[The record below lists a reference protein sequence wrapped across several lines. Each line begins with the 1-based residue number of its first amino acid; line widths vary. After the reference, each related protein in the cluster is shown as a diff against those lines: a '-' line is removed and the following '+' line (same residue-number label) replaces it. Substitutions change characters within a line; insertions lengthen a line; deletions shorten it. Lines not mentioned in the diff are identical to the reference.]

1 MSVETFAPIPLTT
14 FGSWMTLLDPSDVSP
29 GMSPDARDV
38 EFFPGGVR
46 TRPGLVSIYPALGG
60 TPSINGLKT
69 YITTNLVQRLLAL
82 DSLGNLFK
90 ETSPGQ
96 LSIVASVISPGL
108 FLASTTHF
116 GREYMTFSNT
126 TLGEDMPRQ
135 YDDIHFDRVS
145 QIGPAEG
152 PSVADATD
160 AGNISPGAHQCAVI
174 FVTRQG
180 YWTMPSPPV
189 TWTAAGGKK
198 VNLTNIPT
206 GPSNVV
212 QRLLA
217 FTGAGGAKFYQVPAT
232 MTINDNVTTS
242 LEVDF
247 DDTILLAGVS
257 MDNLFANV
265 ELPDQLGVIAYS
277 DRLFWWGER
286 AKMPNWRNL
295 SFDGGWDAS
304 GNGRPLG
311 WQFGATFSAG
321 GSRESSDVVWGDAY
335 RITADGATISRGVI
349 QQTALTDADG
359 NPLLQANTDY
369 SVRARVKRTANL
381 TQGTFRIN
389 CFSVTRGFFGTGM
402 AISALG
408 ASATY
413 QEFTA
418 ELMPSQTGP
427 LPSDLML
434 QIYADG
440 TPAPNGESF
449 LVDNIE
455 IFETNAAQNPSVI
468 RASRNS
474 DPEAYDGVQGLV
486 EVAANNGQAVRAA
499 FVIRS
504 NLYFVKERSL
514 YVTADNGSTEPAFW
528 DVEEVS
534 NAVGTPSVHG
544 VGIGEDWVVIA
555 SRSGLY
561 YFDGGQPQKISQ
573 EIQPTWDAI
582 NWQYG
587 STIWVT
593 VDTQHKRLYVGVPMG
608 AATTPNEILTLDYT
622 EGFADPLLMML
633 YSPSRARKWAPW
645 FISANC
651 AALVERANGAAAFFL
666 GNNASNGKIYQ
677 LTEGQYSDDG
687 VAINS
692 YYTTAFLSQ
701 TGATGRNLFGYLTTY
716 AQGAGTLNVNA
727 FTPGD
732 ATQTLLGALALS
744 SPAPQDLELMTN
756 LNAERVGYQ
765 FGTNALG
772 SWFSVT
778 KFVPWTKPTPWSLVR
793 GHN

>member
-1 MSVETFAPIPLTT
+1 MSVETFAPVPLTT
-14 FGSWMTLLDPSDVSP
+14 FGSWMTLLDASDVSP
-29 GMSPDARDV
+29 GMSPEARDV

-46 TRPGLVSIYPALGG
+46 TRPGLVSVYPALGG
-60 TPSINGLKT
+60 TPSITGLKT
-69 YITTNLVQRLLAL
+69 YITTNLVQRLLVL

-116 GREYMTFSNT
+116 GREYMAFSNT

-180 YWTMPSPPV
+180 YWTIPSPPV

-198 VNLTNIPT
+198 VNVTNIPT
-206 GPSNVV
+206 GPSNIV

-217 FTGAGGAKFYQVPAT
+217 FTGAGGATFYQVPAT

-304 GNGRPLG
+304 GDGRPLG
-311 WQFGATFSAG
+311 WQLGATFSAG

-335 RITADGATISRGVI
+335 RITADGSTISRGVI
-349 QQTALTDADG
+349 QQTALTDTNG
-359 NPLLQANTDY
+359 NSMLQTNTDY
-369 SVRARVKRTANL
+369 SVRARVKRTSNL

-389 CFSVTRGFFGTGM
+389 CFSVSRGFFGTGM
-402 AISALG
+402 AVGALS

-418 ELMPSQTGP
+418 QLMPSQLGP

-434 QIYADG
+434 QVYADG
-440 TPAPNGESF
+440 TPAPNGEAF

-486 EVAANNGQAVRAA
+486 EVAVNNGQAIRAA

-544 VGIGEDWVVIA
+544 VGIGEDWAVIA

-587 STIWVT
+587 STIWVS
-593 VDTQHKRLYVGVPMG
+593 VDTQHKRIYVGVPMG
-608 AATTPNEILTLDYT
+608 AATAPNEILMLDYS

-633 YSPSRARKWAPW
+633 YSPGRARKWAPW

-651 AALVERANGAAAFFL
+651 AALIERANGV
-666 GNNASNGKIYQ
+666 Q
-677 LTEGQYSDDG
+677 
-687 VAINS
+687 
-692 YYTTAFLSQ
+692 
-701 TGATGRNLFGYLTTY
+701 R
-716 AQGAGTLNVNA
+716 
-727 FTPGD
+727 
-732 ATQTLLGALALS
+732 LLDTRTS
-744 SPAPQDLELMTN
+744 
-756 LNAERVGYQ
+756 
-765 FGTNALG
+765 
-772 SWFSVT
+772 
-778 KFVPWTKPTPWSLVR
+778 
-793 GHN
+793 

>member
-46 TRPGLVSIYPALGG
+46 TRPGLVSVYPALGG

-69 YITTNLVQRLLAL
+69 YITTNLVQRLVVL
-82 DSLGNLFK
+82 DSLGNFFK
-90 ETSPGQ
+90 ETSAGQ

-116 GREYMTFSNT
+116 GREYMAFSNT
-126 TLGEDMPRQ
+126 ALGEDMPRQ
-135 YDDIHFDRVS
+135 YDDIYFDRVS

-152 PSVADATD
+152 PSVTDAAD
-160 AGNISPGAHQCAVI
+160 AGNISPGAHQCALI

-198 VNLTNIPT
+198 VNITNIPT
-206 GPSNVV
+206 GPANIV

-217 FTGAGGAKFYQVPAT
+217 FTGAGGATFYQVPAT

-265 ELPDQLGVIAYS
+265 ELPDQLGVIPYS

-311 WQFGATFSAG
+311 WQLGATFSAG

-335 RITADGATISRGVI
+335 RITADGSTISRGAI
-349 QQTALTDADG
+349 QQTALTDTDG
-359 NPLLQANTDY
+359 NPLLQTNTDY

-389 CFSVTRGFFGTGM
+389 CFSVSEGFFGTGM
-402 AISALG
+402 AVGALS

-418 ELMPSQTGP
+418 QLMPSQIGP

-434 QIYADG
+434 QVYADG
-440 TPAPNGESF
+440 IPAPNGESF

-455 IFETNAAQNPSVI
+455 IFETNAAQSPSVI

-474 DPEAYDGVQGLV
+474 NPEAYDGVQGLV

-528 DVEEVS
+528 DAEEVS

-544 VGIGEDWVVIA
+544 VGIGEDWAVIA

-593 VDTQHKRLYVGVPMG
+593 VDTQHKRIHVGVPMG
-608 AATTPNEILTLDYT
+608 TATTPNEILTLDYT
-622 EGFADPLLMML
+622 EGFADPLMMML

-645 FISANC
+645 FIAANC
-651 AALVERANGAAAFFL
+651 AALIERANGTAAFFL
-666 GNNASNGKIYQ
+666 GNNAS
-677 LTEGQYSDDG
+677 
-687 VAINS
+687 
-692 YYTTAFLSQ
+692 
-701 TGATGRNLFGYLTTY
+701 
-716 AQGAGTLNVNA
+716 
-727 FTPGD
+727 
-732 ATQTLLGALALS
+732 
-744 SPAPQDLELMTN
+744 
-756 LNAERVGYQ
+756 
-765 FGTNALG
+765 
-772 SWFSVT
+772 
-778 KFVPWTKPTPWSLVR
+778 
-793 GHN
+793 

>member
-1 MSVETFAPIPLTT
+1 MSVETFLPVPLTT
-14 FGSWMTLLDPSDVSP
+14 FGSWMTLLDPSDVLP

-46 TRPGLVSIYPALGG
+46 TRPGLLSMFPALGA
-60 TPSINGLKT
+60 TPAVNGLKT
-69 YITTNLVQRLLAL
+69 YITTNLVQRLLVL
-82 DSLGNLFK
+82 DSLGNFFK

-96 LSIVASVISPGL
+96 LSIVASAVSPGL
-108 FLASTTHF
+108 FLASATYF
-116 GREYMTFSNT
+116 GREYMAFSNT
-126 TLGEDMPRQ
+126 TLGQDMPRQ
-135 YDDIHFDRVS
+135 YDDIYFDRVS

-152 PSVADATD
+152 SSVADAPD

-198 VNLTNIPT
+198 VNVTNIPT
-206 GPSNVV
+206 GPSNIV

-217 FTGAGGAKFYQVPAT
+217 FTGAGGATFYQVPAT

-257 MDNLFANV
+257 MDNLFVNV

-311 WQFGATFSAG
+311 WKLGATFSAG

-335 RITADGATISRGVI
+335 RITADGSTLSRGLV
-349 QQTALTDADG
+349 QQTVLTDASG
-359 NPLLQANTDY
+359 NPLLQSNTDY
-369 SVRARVKRTANL
+369 SVRARVKRTGSL
-381 TQGTFRIN
+381 SQGTLRIN
-389 CFSVTRGFFGTGM
+389 CFSVSKGFFGSGM
-402 AISALG
+402 AVAALN
-408 ASATY
+408 ASVSY

-418 ELMPSQTGP
+418 ELMPPQTGP

-434 QIYADG
+434 QVYADG
-440 TPAPNGESF
+440 TPAPSGESF

-455 IFETNAAQNPSVI
+455 IYETNAAQNPSLV

-474 DPEAYDGVQGLV
+474 DPEAYDGVQGLIEIAV
-486 EVAANNGQAVRAA
+486 NNGQAIRAA
-499 FVIRS
+499 FVIRN

-514 YVTADNGSTEPAFW
+514 YVTADNGTTEPAFW

-534 NAVGTPSVHG
+534 NSVGTPSAHG

-573 EIQPTWDAI
+573 EIQPAWDAI

-587 STIWVT
+587 SAIWVS
-593 VDTQHKRLYVGVPMG
+593 VDTQHKRIYVGVPMG
-608 AATTPNEILTLDYT
+608 AATAPNEILMLDYS

-633 YSPSRARKWAPW
+633 YAPGRARKWAPW

-651 AALVERANGAAAFFL
+651 AALIERSNGTAAFCL
-666 GNNASNGKIYQ
+666 GNNAGTGKIYQ
-677 LTEGQYSDDG
+677 LAEGQYSDDG
-687 VAINS
+687 AAINS
-692 YYTTAFLSQ
+692 YYTTAFLSR
-701 TGATGRNLFGYLTTY
+701 TGATGRNLFGYLTMY
-716 AQGAGTLNVNA
+716 AQGSGTLNVNA
-727 FTPGD
+727 FSPGD
-732 ATQTLLGALALS
+732 TTKTLVGALALS

-765 FGTNALG
+765 VGTNAAG
-772 SWFSVT
+772 AWFSLT
-778 KFVPWTKPTPWSLVR
+778 KFVPWMKPTPWSLVR

>member
-46 TRPGLVSIYPALGG
+46 TRPGLVSVYPALGG

-69 YITTNLVQRLLAL
+69 YITTNLVQRLVVL
-82 DSLGNLFK
+82 DSLGNFFK

-116 GREYMTFSNT
+116 GREYMAFSNT
-126 TLGEDMPRQ
+126 ALGEDMPRQ
-135 YDDIHFDRVS
+135 YDDIYFDRVS

-152 PSVADATD
+152 PSVTDAAD
-160 AGNISPGAHQCAVI
+160 AGNISPGAHQCALI

-198 VNLTNIPT
+198 VNVTNIPT
-206 GPSNVV
+206 GPANIV

-217 FTGAGGAKFYQVPAT
+217 FTGAGGANFYQVPAT

-257 MDNLFANV
+257 MDDLFANV

-295 SFDGGWDAS
+295 SLDGGWDAS

-311 WQFGATFSAG
+311 WQLGATFSAG

-335 RITADGATISRGVI
+335 KITADGSTISRGVI
-349 QQTALTDADG
+349 QQTALTDTDG
-359 NPLLQANTDY
+359 NPLLQTNADY
-369 SVRARVKRTANL
+369 SVRARVKRTGNL

-389 CFSVTRGFFGTGM
+389 CFSVSRGFVGIGM
-402 AISALG
+402 AVGALS

-418 ELMPSQTGP
+418 ELMPSQIGP

-434 QIYADG
+434 QVYADG
-440 TPAPNGESF
+440 TPAPNGEAF

-544 VGIGEDWVVIA
+544 VGVGEDWAVIA

-593 VDTQHKRLYVGVPMG
+593 VDTQHKRIYVGVPMG
-608 AATTPNEILTLDYT
+608 AATAPNEILTMDYS

-633 YSPSRARKWAPW
+633 YSPGRARKWAPW
-645 FISANC
+645 FIAANC
-651 AALVERANGAAAFFL
+651 AALIERTNGAAACFL
-666 GNNASNGKIYQ
+666 GNNASSGQIYQ

-687 VAINS
+687 AAINS

-732 ATQTLLGALALS
+732 ATETLLGALALS

-765 FGTNALG
+765 FGTNAAG
-772 SWFSVT
+772 SWFSLT

>member
-14 FGSWMTLLDPSDVSP
+14 FGSWMTLLDASDVSP

-46 TRPGLVSIYPALGG
+46 TRPGLVSVYPALGG

-69 YITTNLVQRLLAL
+69 YITTNLVQRLLVL
-82 DSLGNLFK
+82 DSLGNFFK

-116 GREYMTFSNT
+116 GREYMAFSNT

-135 YDDIHFDRVS
+135 YDDIYFDRVS

-152 PSVADATD
+152 PSVADAVD
-160 AGNISPGAHQCAVI
+160 AGDISPGAHQCVVI

-180 YWTMPSPPV
+180 YWTIPSPPV
-189 TWTAAGGKK
+189 TWTAAGEKK
-198 VNLTNIPT
+198 VNVTNIPT
-206 GPSNVV
+206 GPSNIV

-217 FTGAGGAKFYQVPAT
+217 FTGAGGATFYQVPAT
-232 MTINDNVTTS
+232 MTINDNITTS

-257 MDNLFANV
+257 MDDLFANV

-335 RITADGATISRGVI
+335 RITADGSTISRGVI
-349 QQTALTDADG
+349 QQTALTDTNG

-389 CFSVTRGFFGTGM
+389 CFSVTRGFFGAGM
-402 AISALG
+402 AVGALS

-418 ELMPSQTGP
+418 ELMPSQIGP

-434 QIYADG
+434 QVYADG
-440 TPAPNGESF
+440 TPAPNGEAF

-504 NLYFVKERSL
+504 NLYFVK
-514 YVTADNGSTEPAFW
+514 
-528 DVEEVS
+528 
-534 NAVGTPSVHG
+534 
-544 VGIGEDWVVIA
+544 
-555 SRSGLY
+555 
-561 YFDGGQPQKISQ
+561 
-573 EIQPTWDAI
+573 
-582 NWQYG
+582 
-587 STIWVT
+587 
-593 VDTQHKRLYVGVPMG
+593 
-608 AATTPNEILTLDYT
+608 
-622 EGFADPLLMML
+622 
-633 YSPSRARKWAPW
+633 
-645 FISANC
+645 
-651 AALVERANGAAAFFL
+651 
-666 GNNASNGKIYQ
+666 
-677 LTEGQYSDDG
+677 
-687 VAINS
+687 
-692 YYTTAFLSQ
+692 
-701 TGATGRNLFGYLTTY
+701 
-716 AQGAGTLNVNA
+716 
-727 FTPGD
+727 
-732 ATQTLLGALALS
+732 
-744 SPAPQDLELMTN
+744 
-756 LNAERVGYQ
+756 
-765 FGTNALG
+765 
-772 SWFSVT
+772 
-778 KFVPWTKPTPWSLVR
+778 
-793 GHN
+793 

>member
-14 FGSWMTLLDPSDVSP
+14 FGSWMTLLDASDVSP

-69 YITTNLVQRLLAL
+69 YITTNLVQRLLVL
-82 DSLGNLFK
+82 DSLGNFFK

-116 GREYMTFSNT
+116 GREYMAFSNA

-145 QIGPAEG
+145 QSGPAEG
-152 PSVADATD
+152 PSVADAVD
-160 AGNISPGAHQCAVI
+160 AGNISPGAHQCVVI

-180 YWTMPSPPV
+180 YWTIPSPPV

-198 VNLTNIPT
+198 VSVTNIPT
-206 GPSNVV
+206 GPSNIV

-217 FTGAGGAKFYQVPAT
+217 FTGAGGANFFQVPAT

-311 WQFGATFSAG
+311 WQLGATFSAG

-335 RITADGATISRGVI
+335 RITADGSTISRGVI
-349 QQTALTDADG
+349 QQTALTDTNG
-359 NPLLQANTDY
+359 NALLQSNTDY

-389 CFSVTRGFFGTGM
+389 CFSVSKGFFGTGM
-402 AISALG
+402 AVGALS

-418 ELMPSQTGP
+418 QLMPSQIGP

-434 QIYADG
+434 QVYADG
-440 TPAPNGESF
+440 IPAPNGESF

-455 IFETNAAQNPSVI
+455 IFETNAAQSPSVI

-544 VGIGEDWVVIA
+544 VGIGEDWAVIA

-593 VDTQHKRLYVGVPMG
+593 VDTQHKRIHVGVPMG
-608 AATTPNEILTLDYT
+608 AATSPNEILTLDYT
-622 EGFADPLLMML
+622 EGFADPLMMML

-645 FISANC
+645 FIAANC
-651 AALVERANGAAAFFL
+651 AALIERANGTAAFFL

-716 AQGAGTLNVNA
+716 AQGTGTLNVNA

-732 ATQTLLGALALS
+732 AMETLLGALALS

-765 FGTNALG
+765 FGTNAVG

>member
-46 TRPGLVSIYPALGG
+46 TRPGLVSVYPALGG

-69 YITTNLVQRLLAL
+69 YITTNLVQRFLAL

-116 GREYMTFSNT
+116 GREYMAFSNT

-152 PSVADATD
+152 PSVADAVD
-160 AGNISPGAHQCAVI
+160 AGNISPGTHQCAVI

-198 VNLTNIPT
+198 VNVTNIPT
-206 GPSNVV
+206 GPANIV

-265 ELPDQLGVIAYS
+265 ELPHQLGVTAYS

-311 WQFGATFSAG
+311 WQLGATFSAG

-335 RITADGATISRGVI
+335 KITADGSTISRGVI
-349 QQTALTDADG
+349 QQTALTDTDG
-359 NPLLQANTDY
+359 NPLLQTNTDY

-389 CFSVTRGFFGTGM
+389 CFSVSKGFFGTGM
-402 AISALG
+402 AVGALG

-413 QEFTA
+413 QEFMA
-418 ELMPSQTGP
+418 ELMPSQIGP

-434 QIYADG
+434 QVYADG
-440 TPAPNGESF
+440 TPAPNGEAF

-455 IFETNAAQNPSVI
+455 IFETNAAQSPSVI

-474 DPEAYDGVQGLV
+474 DPEAYDGVQGVV

-544 VGIGEDWVVIA
+544 VGIGEDWAVIA

-593 VDTQHKRLYVGVPMG
+593 VDTQHKRIYIGLPMG
-608 AATTPNEILTLDYT
+608 AATAPNEILTLDYA
-622 EGFADPLLMML
+622 EGFADPLMMML

-645 FISANC
+645 FIAANC
-651 AALVERANGAAAFFL
+651 AALIERSNGAAAFFL
-666 GNNASNGKIYQ
+666 GNNANNGKIY
-677 LTEGQYSDDG
+677 
-687 VAINS
+687 
-692 YYTTAFLSQ
+692 
-701 TGATGRNLFGYLTTY
+701 
-716 AQGAGTLNVNA
+716 
-727 FTPGD
+727 
-732 ATQTLLGALALS
+732 
-744 SPAPQDLELMTN
+744 
-756 LNAERVGYQ
+756 
-765 FGTNALG
+765 
-772 SWFSVT
+772 
-778 KFVPWTKPTPWSLVR
+778 
-793 GHN
+793 

>member
-14 FGSWMTLLDPSDVSP
+14 FGSWMTLLDASDVSP

-46 TRPGLVSIYPALGG
+46 TRPGLVSVYPALGG
-60 TPSINGLKT
+60 APSINGLKT

-116 GREYMTFSNT
+116 GREYMAFSNT

-152 PSVADATD
+152 PSLADAAD

-180 YWTMPSPPV
+180 YWTIPSPPV

-198 VNLTNIPT
+198 VSVTNIPT

-217 FTGAGGAKFYQVPAT
+217 FTGAGGATFFQVPAT

-257 MDNLFANV
+257 MDDLFANV

-304 GNGRPLG
+304 DNGRPLG
-311 WQFGATFSAG
+311 WQLGATFSAG

-335 RITADGATISRGVI
+335 RITADGSTISRGVI
-349 QQTALTDADG
+349 QQTALTDTDG

-381 TQGTFRIN
+381 TQGTFRVN
-389 CFSVTRGFFGTGM
+389 CFSVSRGFFGTGM
-402 AISALG
+402 AVGALS

-418 ELMPSQTGP
+418 QLMPSQAGP
-427 LPSDLML
+427 LPGDLML
-434 QIYADG
+434 QVYADG

-455 IFETNAAQNPSVI
+455 IFETNVAQNPSVI

-474 DPEAYDGVQGLV
+474 DPEAYDGVQGLL

-593 VDTQHKRLYVGVPMG
+593 VDTQHKRIYVGVPMG
-608 AATTPNEILTLDYT
+608 TATSPNEILTLDYT

-645 FISANC
+645 FIAANC
-651 AALVERANGAAAFFL
+651 AALVERSNGTAAFFL
-666 GNNASNGKIYQ
+666 GNNAGNGKVYQ

-687 VAINS
+687 AAINS

-701 TGATGRNLFGYLTTY
+701 TGVTGRNLFGYLTAY

-732 ATQTLLGALALS
+732 ATETLIGALALS
-744 SPAPQDLELMTN
+744 SPAAQDLELMTN

-765 FGTNALG
+765 FGTNAVG

-778 KFVPWTKPTPWSLVR
+778 KFVPWSKPTPWSLIR

>member
-1 MSVETFAPIPLTT
+1 
-14 FGSWMTLLDPSDVSP
+14 MTLLDASDVSP

-69 YITTNLVQRLLAL
+69 YITTNLVQRLLVL
-82 DSLGNLFK
+82 DSLGNFFK

-96 LSIVASVISPGL
+96 LSIVASVISPGQ

-116 GREYMTFSNT
+116 GREYMAFSNT

-152 PSVADATD
+152 PSVTDAAD
-160 AGNISPGAHQCAVI
+160 AGNISPGAHQCVVI

-180 YWTMPSPPV
+180 YWTIPSPPV

-198 VNLTNIPT
+198 VNVTNIPT
-206 GPSNVV
+206 GPSNIV
-212 QRLLA
+212 QRFLA
-217 FTGAGGAKFYQVPAT
+217 FTGAGGASFYQVPAT

-295 SFDGGWDAS
+295 SFDGGWDVS

-311 WQFGATFSAG
+311 WQLGATFSAG
-321 GSRESSDVVWGDAY
+321 GSRESSDVVWGDVY
-335 RITADGATISRGVI
+335 KITADGSTISRGVI
-349 QQTALTDADG
+349 QQTALTDTDG
-359 NPLLQANTDY
+359 NALLQSNTDY

-389 CFSVTRGFFGTGM
+389 CFSVSRGFFGTGM
-402 AISALG
+402 AVGALS

-413 QEFTA
+413 REFSA
-418 ELMPSQTGP
+418 ELMPSQIGP

-434 QIYADG
+434 QVYADG
-440 TPAPNGESF
+440 TPAPNGEAF

-455 IFETNAAQNPSVI
+455 IFATNAAQNPSVI

-544 VGIGEDWVVIA
+544 VGIGEDWAVIA

-593 VDTQHKRLYVGVPMG
+593 VDTQHKRIYVGVPMG

-622 EGFADPLLMML
+622 EGFADPLMMML

-645 FISANC
+645 FIAANC
-651 AALVERANGAAAFFL
+651 AALIERANGTAAFFL
-666 GNNASNGKIYQ
+666 GNNASNGKIHQ

-687 VAINS
+687 AAINS

-716 AQGAGTLNVNA
+716 AQGAGSLNVNA

-732 ATQTLLGALALS
+732 ATETLLGALAPS

-765 FGTNALG
+765 FATNAAG

-778 KFVPWTKPTPWSLVR
+778 KFVPWTKPAPWSLVR

>member
-1 MSVETFAPIPLTT
+1 MSVETFSPIPLTT
-14 FGSWMTLLDPSDVSP
+14 FGSWMTLLDASDVSP

-46 TRPGLVSIYPALGG
+46 TRPGLVSVYPALGG

-69 YITTNLVQRLLAL
+69 YITTNLAQRLLVL

-116 GREYMTFSNT
+116 GREYIAFSNT

-160 AGNISPGAHQCAVI
+160 AGNISPGAHQCAVV

-180 YWTMPSPPV
+180 YWTIPSPPV
-189 TWTAAGGKK
+189 TWAAAGGKK
-198 VNLTNIPT
+198 VNVTNIPT
-206 GPSNVV
+206 GPSNIV

-217 FTGAGGAKFYQVPAT
+217 FTGAGGATFYQVPAT

-257 MDNLFANV
+257 MDDLFANV

-311 WQFGATFSAG
+311 WQLGATFSAG

-335 RITADGATISRGVI
+335 KITADGSTISRGVI
-349 QQTALTDADG
+349 QQTALTDTDG

-389 CFSVTRGFFGTGM
+389 CFSVTKGFFGTGM
-402 AISALG
+402 AVGALS

-418 ELMPSQTGP
+418 ELMPSQIGP

-434 QIYADG
+434 QVYADG

-486 EVAANNGQAVRAA
+486 EIAANNGQAVRAA

-593 VDTQHKRLYVGVPMG
+593 VDTQHKRIYVGVPMG
-608 AATTPNEILTLDYT
+608 TATAPNEILTLDYT

-645 FISANC
+645 FIAANC
-651 AALVERANGAAAFFL
+651 AALIERANGAAAFFL
-666 GNNASNGKIYQ
+666 GNNASNGKIYE

-687 VAINS
+687 AAIHS

-701 TGATGRNLFGYLTTY
+701 TGATGRNLFGYLTAY

-727 FTPGD
+727 FSPGD
-732 ATQTLLGALALS
+732 TSETLLGALALS

-765 FGTNALG
+765 FGTDAAG

>member
-1 MSVETFAPIPLTT
+1 MSVETFLPVPLTT
-14 FGSWMTLLDPSDVSP
+14 FGSWMTLLDPSDVLP

-38 EFFPGGVR
+38 ELFPGGVR
-46 TRPGLVSIYPALGG
+46 TRPGLLSIYPALGD

-69 YITTNLVQRLLAL
+69 DITTNLVQRLLVI
-82 DSLGNLFK
+82 DSLGNFFK

-96 LSIVASVISPGL
+96 LSIVASIGTPGS
-108 FLASTTHF
+108 FLASATYF
-116 GREYMTFSNT
+116 GREYMAFSNT

-135 YDDIHFDRVS
+135 YDDTYFDRVS

-152 PSVADATD
+152 PSLADATD
-160 AGNISPGAHQCAVI
+160 AGNISPGAHRCAVI

-180 YWTMPSPPV
+180 YWTMPSPLV

-217 FTGAGGAKFYQVPAT
+217 FTGGGGATFYQVPAT

-257 MDNLFANV
+257 MDDLFANV

-277 DRLFWWGER
+277 ERLFWWGER
-286 AKMPNWRNL
+286 AKMPNWSNL
-295 SFDGGWDAS
+295 SFDAGWDAS

-311 WQFGATFSAG
+311 WQLGANFSAG

-335 RITADGATISRGVI
+335 RIAADGSTVSRGLI
-349 QQTALTDADG
+349 QQAALTDPSG
-359 NPLLQANTDY
+359 NPLLQSNTDY
-369 SVRARVKRTANL
+369 SVRARVKRSGSL
-381 TQGTFRIN
+381 SQGTFRIN
-389 CFSVTRGFFGTGM
+389 CFSASQGFFGTGM
-402 AISALG
+402 AIAALN

-418 ELMPSQTGP
+418 ELMPPQAS
-427 LPSDLML
+427 LPGDLVL

-440 TPAPNGESF
+440 TPAPSGESF

-455 IFETNAAQNPSVI
+455 IYQTNAAQNPSVV

-474 DPEAYDGVQGLV
+474 DPEAYDGVQRLV
-486 EVAANNGQAVRAA
+486 EIAVNNGQAIRAA
-499 FVIRS
+499 FVIRN

-534 NAVGTPSVHG
+534 NSVGTPSVHG

-582 NWQYG
+582 NWQCG
-587 STIWVT
+587 STIWAT
-593 VDTQHKRLYVGVPMG
+593 VDTQHKRIHVGVPMG
-608 AATTPNEILTLDYT
+608 AATAPNEILTLDYT
-622 EGFADPLLMML
+622 ESFGDPLLMML
-633 YSPSRARKWAPW
+633 YAPTRARKWAPW
-645 FISANC
+645 FIAANC
-651 AALVERANGAAAFFL
+651 GALIERPNGTAAFFL
-666 GNNASNGKIYQ
+666 GNNSGNGKIYQ
-677 LTEGQYSDDG
+677 ITEGQYSDDG
-687 VAINS
+687 AAINS
-692 YYTTAFLSQ
+692 YYTTAFLSR

-716 AQGAGTLNVNA
+716 AQGSGTLNVNA
-727 FTPGD
+727 FSPGA
-732 ATQTLLGALALS
+732 ATETLLGALALS

-765 FGTNALG
+765 FGTNAAG
-772 SWFSVT
+772 SWFSLT
-778 KFVPWTKPTPWSLVR
+778 KFVPWMKPTPWSLVR

>member
-46 TRPGLVSIYPALGG
+46 TRPGLVSVYPALGG
-60 TPSINGLKT
+60 TPAITGLKT

-116 GREYMTFSNT
+116 GREYMAFSNT

-152 PSVADATD
+152 PSVADAVD
-160 AGNISPGAHQCAVI
+160 AGNISPGAHQCVVI

-189 TWTAAGGKK
+189 TWTAVGGKK
-198 VNLTNIPT
+198 VNVTNIPT
-206 GPSNVV
+206 GPSNIV

-217 FTGAGGAKFYQVPAT
+217 FTGAGGATFFQVPAT

-257 MDNLFANV
+257 MDDLFANV

-335 RITADGATISRGVI
+335 RITADGSTISRGVI
-349 QQTALTDADG
+349 QQAALTDTDG
-359 NPLLQANTDY
+359 NPLLQTNTDY

-381 TQGTFRIN
+381 TQGTFRIS

-402 AISALG
+402 AVGALS

-434 QIYADG
+434 QVYADG
-440 TPAPNGESF
+440 TPTPNGEAF

-474 DPEAYDGVQGLV
+474 DPEAYDGVQGLI
-486 EVAANNGQAVRAA
+486 EIAANNGQAIRVA

-544 VGIGEDWVVIA
+544 VGIGEDWAVIA

-593 VDTQHKRLYVGVPMG
+593 VDTQHKRIYVGVPMG
-608 AATTPNEILTLDYT
+608 TATTPNEILTLDYT

-645 FISANC
+645 FIAANC
-651 AALVERANGAAAFFL
+651 AALIERANGVAAFFL
-666 GNNASNGKIYQ
+666 GNNASNGKIYE

-687 VAINS
+687 AAINS

-732 ATQTLLGALALS
+732 TTETLLGALALS

-765 FGTNALG
+765 FGTNAAG